1 MPLEGLTMASEPAEA
16 DLIDRLVRHG
26 LGQGEARC
34 YVGMLAPRAFKVSEV
49 ARKAGL
55 PRSRAYE
62 LIRSLVR
69 AGLCSEVAGGGVARF
84 RAAPPNEAIGRLEAY
99 LGEQARRRSAA
110 LSSLLEGLDTRYS
123 GIPDPANDDPVGIM
137 SRREQVTEVYERL
150 IRKTKDEMVTLLPMP
165 WSLVHRPSPME
176 SLAAGVRFR
185 VVLDGEVCRSEPHRE
200 FMRFYCAQG
209 VEARVVDEVPVR
221 FAVFDRRRA
230 VLHLTMPESGTHR
243 LESLLVNHAGFG
255 QSLQQAFECL
265 WDQAIPFDQAL
276 VQVAGPEPSGARRR
290 PRGMRQFMPR
300 GEEGRFTGDD

>member
-123 GIPDPANDDPVGIM
+123 GIPDPA
-137 SRREQVTEVYERL
+137 
-150 IRKTKDEMVTLLPMP
+150 KDEMVTLLPMP

-290 PRGMRQFMPR
+290 Q
-300 GEEGRFTGDD
+300 